1 MQIGMLL
8 IFQNYEK
15 QLSDADAWSR
25 DLALADLAEPLGY
38 EILSCVEHHF
48 FDYSTSSSNIQLLT
62 YWAARTKRIKLMTGV
77 VILPWNDP
85 RRVMEQM
92 SVLDHLSGGRA
103 LFGIGRGLA
112 RREYDVFGVD
122 MNESRDRFD
131 QSARIILDGLESG
144 YMEADTPLYKIPRTE
159 IRPQPR
165 AGFRDRLSAVAMST
179 DSIPSCAELG
189 AQMVCFSQKPWAE
202 MVPHFDTYREL
213 FLKHHGR
220 PAPSPL
226 IADFMLCS
234 ESAEEAEELARRHMA
249 NTFYSVMEHYEIM
262 GAHFKTMKGYGAYAQ
277 AAEEAAEQLKST
289 ALTQMAEGFA
299 DINTFGTPQQI
310 LDRLESRRALIGDY
324 DYMIQ
329 PSFGGLSRR
338 NAERSVRLFADK
350 VMPELRALKKA
361 S

>member
-15 QLSDADAWSR
+15 QLSDADAWRR

-38 EILSCVEHHF
+38 EVLSCVEHHF

-62 YWAARTKRIKLMTGV
+62 YWAARTKQIKLLTGV

-112 RREYDVFGVD
+112 RREYDVFGIE
-122 MNESRDRFD
+122 MGESRERFD
-131 QSARIILDGLESG
+131 ESARIILDGLDSG
-144 YMEADTPLYKIPRTE
+144 YMEADGKFYKIPRTE
-159 IRPQPR
+159 VRPQPR
-165 AGFRDRLSAVAMST
+165 AGFRDRLSAVAMSS

-202 MVPHFDTYREL
+202 MVPHFETYRTL
-213 FLKHHGR
+213 FQQHHGR

-234 ESAEEAEELARRHMA
+234 ESADEAEDLARTHMA
-249 NTFYSVMEHYEIM
+249 NTYYSVMEHYEIM
-262 GAHFKTMKGYGAYAQ
+262 GSHFKTMKGYGAYAQ
-277 AAEEAAEQLKST
+277 AAEEAAEQLKT
-289 ALTQMAEGFA
+289 IAVEDAARAFA
-299 DINTFGTPQQI
+299 DINTFGTPQQV
-310 LDRLESRRALIGDY
+310 LDRLEERRAIIGDY

-329 PSFGGLSRR
+329 PSFGGLSGK

-350 VMPELRALKKA
+350 VMPELRSWKQA